1 MKILVAD
8 DDPISALVLSNIL
21 AASGHEC
28 QVAQDGNEAWE
39 ILSGENPPSVVFI
52 DWMMPGIDGLELTR
66 RTRALG
72 RTTYTYIVI
81 VSALNRQEEVLLGYE
96 AGADDFIT
104 KPYRPEEVIARQRVA
119 ERVVHT
125 TSSRASLSS
134 ALREAAESKA
144 GSVVV
149 RSGPTIGRIV
159 FQQGKVVWASLS
171 TEPSSVAH
179 MLASRSALDVEE
191 IRAAVEE
198 SNAAGISLAQVIL
211 NWNLLREETLRSLM
225 RAWISQQV
233 TTISLL
239 EPSAVLFAPFSRTL
253 DAPILFDYED
263 FVALR
268 LVDQSAPRLTTAGNT
283 ADSTVPANG
292 AAQLSPDEADLEE
305 VRECLDRAMEIEGV
319 LSSALYDTQTARWL
333 LTRGDERD
341 LDLDLAWRNI
351 KLAMSAPAGDE
362 IDDII
367 ISTSDHIFI
376 LRHYS
381 RSPLRFVFLAADRA
395 RARLGMV
402 RRSFAGSIPSDPSAS
417 PVRYP
422 FPLALASA

>member
-21 AASGHEC
+21 AASGHAC

-39 ILSGENPPSVVFI
+39 VLSGEDPPSVVFI
-52 DWMMPGIDGLELTR
+52 DWMMPGVDGLELTR

-119 ERVVHT
+119 ERVVQT

-134 ALREAAESKA
+134 ALQEAAESKA

-149 RSGPTIGRIV
+149 RSGTTIGRII

-171 TEPSSVAH
+171 TEPSSLAH
-179 MLASRSALDVEE
+179 MLASKSALDVED

-211 NWNLLREETLRSLM
+211 NWGLLSEETLRSLM

-239 EPSAVLFAPFSRTL
+239 DPSAVLFAPFSRTV

-268 LVDQSAPRLTTAGNT
+268 LVDQRAPRLTTAGDP
-283 ADSTVPANG
+283 APANG
-292 AAQLSPDEADLEE
+292 AEQLSPDEADLEE
-305 VRECLDRAMEIEGV
+305 IRECLDRTMAIEGV

-333 LTRGDERD
+333 LTRGDD

-367 ISTSDHIFI
+367 ISTSEHIFI

-402 RRSFAGSIPSDPSAS
+402 RRSFAGCIPSEPSAS